1 MCTVVTIIVKETQG
15 QCFIIL
21 QKLLLFISMY
31 YRKVHWNKNWM
42 RVHMTFLPG
51 DGSILLFTL
60 KPEPEVW
67 DYTCLSYY
75 YFLSYLLCFSKLLF
89 GNASLLEAKLKKGK
103 NNVRCWALI
112 VKNTTWCCQN
122 KPSQSSELQC
132 CGCQKRGF
140 KFLCMFSVAASINE
154 CHVLKK
160 KKTSLNV
167 LF

>member
-1 MCTVVTIIVKETQG
+1 MDARAYDLSTRRWQYFAVYFKTWTRSLRLYV
-15 QCFIIL
+15 
-21 QKLLLFISMY
+21 
-31 YRKVHWNKNWM
+31 
-42 RVHMTFLPG
+42 
-51 DGSILLFTL
+51 
-60 KPEPEVW
+60 
-67 DYTCLSYY
+67 CLSYY

-89 GNASLLEAKLKKGK
+89 GNASLLEAKLKGK